1 MTVHHILPEAEP
13 FSEYFGGALS
23 RWTANVLANDK
34 SAVILA
40 PWFDRT
46 WNFDSERIRSSANL
60 RRYRQLLSLCRN
72 RVPSKLRRVLIS
84 FFLRTAFSQATAE
97 DVVYVHNRP
106 EFAAAIHAA
115 YPQRRFKLILHMQN
129 SHLLHHSREFARCAD
144 LTVFCSA
151 FLLQEARQR
160 VGEIR
165 STVIPNGADGSCFFP
180 ANLGGPPGPPT
191 VLFVGRL
198 IPIKGAHVLVEAM
211 RILQQRGCAARA
223 LLVGSP
229 AFGSHKDTP
238 YLRGIKVSAPDNVA
252 FSPYKTGDQLAGEF
266 RRATVFC
273 CPSIFEEPFGMTNV
287 EAMASGLPTVAAEVG
302 GIPEVFREGG
312 ALLVPPGD
320 PEKLAA
326 ALEQVLGDHH
336 LRSRLAREGRRSFRK
351 NFTWQV
357 VREKY
362 REALESVAA
371 SESRSA

>member
-1 MTVHHILPEAEP
+1 MTVHHILPEGEP
-13 FSEYFGGALS
+13 FSEHFGGALS
-23 RWTANVLANDK
+23 RWTANVLVNDK

-40 PWFDRT
+40 PWFDET

-60 RRYRQLLSLCRN
+60 RRYGRLLSLCRH
-72 RVPSKLRRVLIS
+72 RVPSEVRRLLAS
-84 FFLRTAFSQATAE
+84 FFLRTAFSAAAPE

-106 EFAAAIHAA
+106 EFAAAIHFA
-115 YPQRRFKLILHMQN
+115 YPRRRFKLILHMHNTHLQ
-129 SHLLHHSREFARCAD
+129 SHPKEFARCAD

-151 FLLQEARQR
+151 FLLRQARQC

-180 ANLGGPPGPPT
+180 ANPGGLPGPPT

-211 RILQQRGCAARA
+211 RILQQRGSAARA

-229 AFGSHKDTP
+229 VFGSTKDTP
-238 YLRGIKVSAPDNVA
+238 YLRGIKASAPDNVA

-273 CPSIFEEPFGMTNV
+273 CPSVFDEPFGMTNV
-287 EAMASGLPTVAAEVG
+287 EAMASGLPTVATQVG

-320 PEKLAA
+320 PAKLAD
-326 ALEQVLGDHH
+326 ALDYVLGDRD
-336 LRSRLAREGRRSFRK
+336 LRSRLVREGQQSFRK
-351 NFTWQV
+351 NFTWNV

-362 REALESVAA
+362 RGALESVAA
-371 SESRSA
+371 